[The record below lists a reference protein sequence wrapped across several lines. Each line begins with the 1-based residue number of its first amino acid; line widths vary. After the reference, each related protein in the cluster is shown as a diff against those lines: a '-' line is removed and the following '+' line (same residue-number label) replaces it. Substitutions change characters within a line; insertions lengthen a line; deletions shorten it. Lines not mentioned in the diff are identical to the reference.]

1 MEYGCHQWQ
10 GQKTPE
16 PATHVI
22 CCSSVAVTESW
33 QTKLLP
39 CACVQSGAAAWPWR
53 SQVYEHGHV
62 NWVKVAAVLLLG
74 SCCAHLA
81 GGLTLTSS
89 CCL

>member
-39 CACVQSGAAAWPWR
+39 CACVQSGAAAWPWM